1 MSIPVSQI
9 VRIVP
14 SSLAAAPSNPFM
26 NGLIL
31 TQNTALKAGEVASYE
46 DAKSVA
52 QVFGAQSVEAQM
64 AAAYFGGYVGASQLP
79 SLLYFYGAEA
89 APTPDE
95 KTKTL
100 ASDPATLMG
109 QVTNQ
114 LQNFAGFTTAWELS
128 LSEKQ
133 AMVQWVGGQQDNYWG
148 VIWDTDEQALTLS
161 DNNGSF
167 GAWLSQQN
175 LDGISVIYKDP
186 NAAAFCLGWM
196 ASLDWDLLEGRA
208 SLGNRTSPVISAMDG
223 SLSDYEALMANG
235 YNVYAGFANRSARW
249 NLLRSGAVSGAFN
262 WADSYI
268 CQIWLNAALQNA
280 LVGLLTQM
288 GQIPYNTD
296 GDGMMNAAIQDP
308 VAAGKNFGI
317 ICPGI
322 RLSSSEASVLKSK
335 FGRDISTEL
344 FNDGYYFLPNAS
356 AATADIRA
364 KRSSPACLFAYCDGG
379 CVQTINLPSIEIQ

>member
-14 SSLAAAPSNPFM
+14 SSLAPPPSNAFM

-31 TQNTALKAGEVASYE
+31 TQNTALAAEQYAQYE
-46 DAKSVA
+46 DTESVA
-52 QVFGAQSVEAQM
+52 KVFGASSIEAQM
-64 AAAYFGGYVGASQLP
+64 AQAYFGAYVGASQIP
-79 SLLYFYGAEA
+79 ATLYFYGVSS
-89 APTPDE
+89 APKSNPQNQTI
-95 KTKTL
+95 
-100 ASDPATLMG
+100 ASDPASLMNG
-109 QVTNQ
+109 ITDQ

-133 AMVQWVGGQQDNYWG
+133 ALAQWTAAQQDNYWAI
-148 VIWDTDEQALTLS
+148 IWDTDPQALVS
-161 DNNGSF
+161 SENNTCF
-167 GAWLSQQN
+167 GVWLSEQN

-186 NAAAFCLGWM
+186 LVAAFCLGWM
-196 ASLDWDLLEGRA
+196 AALDWDLLDGRA
-208 SLGNRTSPVISAMDG
+208 SLGNRTSPVISAMEG
-223 SLSDYEALMANG
+223 SLSDYTALMGNG
-235 YNVYAGFANRSARW
+235 YNVYAAFANRSARW
-249 NLLRSGAVSGAFN
+249 NLLRSGSVSGQFA

-280 LVGLLTQM
+280 LVTLLTQM

-308 VAAGKNFGI
+308 VQAGKNFGI

-322 RLSSSEASVLKSK
+322 RLSQSEASVLKSK

-356 AATADIRA
+356 AAPAEIRA